1 MKNIFLFHINKQLNI
16 LTNKQLN
23 ILINKKFRTMIKK
36 VKS

>member
-23 ILINKKFRTMIKK
+23 ILINQKFRTMIKK